1 MITQEL
7 KKLTKSLIL
16 KIKIFLLKLEIFAKE
31 RNVSATLFLVIKIEK
46 NFQFTFQI
54 IPLKDMSTYY
64 S

>member
-54 IPLKDMSTYY
+54 ITLKDMSTYY